1 MKPNHRLLQHPR
13 HLLNNDRFVLNK
25 VHLCICSHGQGRLS
39 FGFNLIQFQQTRSES
54 AGCRD
59 RRQITRACPVF
70 EVFNRTDRGYNVEKD
85 EVLVV
90 CVRVSVNECVCVC
103 VNVYLCQRRQK
114 CVCVRVRKPV
124 AVKFSVHA

>member
-90 CVRVSVNECVCVC
+90 CVREC
-103 VNVYLCQRRQK
+103 Q
-114 CVCVRVRKPV
+114 
-124 AVKFSVHA
+124 